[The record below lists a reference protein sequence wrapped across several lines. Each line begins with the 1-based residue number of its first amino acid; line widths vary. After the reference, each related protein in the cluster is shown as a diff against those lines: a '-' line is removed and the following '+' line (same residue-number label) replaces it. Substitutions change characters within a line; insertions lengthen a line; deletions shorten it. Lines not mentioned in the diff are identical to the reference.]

1 MRKPWQLLVLA
12 GPGET
17 HRSQRQKLSL
27 RVAVTLGLTAVLVL
41 SGCSADTAYPPTSSS
56 ASSTAAATTTPE
68 VEVAAE
74 DNTPVAEVQSRSQV
88 TLLSPLDVRLP
99 GRLVNS
105 EEDASENGLT
115 SWVAAVELA
124 PNQAS
129 EFIPQVANQLLGV
142 GYSVDV
148 SATELTGILRDT
160 TSTEPANAQAAPVR
174 GWVQVALVSGGSPS
188 GYQYATVAVTTRR

>member
-1 MRKPWQLLVLA
+1 MTERQESLVQLEVTATRATEYWHRSFRFAAALCIAAGLVL
-12 GPGET
+12 T
-17 HRSQRQKLSL
+17 
-27 RVAVTLGLTAVLVL
+27 
-41 SGCSADTAYPPTSSS
+41 GCSAETAQRSGPSSTSV
-56 ASSTAAATTTPE
+56 TAAAPATTE
-68 VEVAAE
+68 AGAAE
-74 DNTPVAEVQSRSQV
+74 NEAEVVEELQSRSQV

-105 EEDASENGLT
+105 EEDFSADNLT

-124 PNQAS
+124 PNQAP

-148 SATELTGILRDT
+148 SPTELTGILREAVGA
-160 TSTEPANAQAAPVR
+160 SPANAQDLPVR
-174 GWVQVALVSGGSPS
+174 GWVHVALVSGGSPN